1 MLDNWR
7 NFFPSSRWIKKK
19 EKKGARKTKRRR
31 EDEITRMG
39 NAIEAGIG
47 KKVRKQYES
56 SMNTLLVYGGGG
68 ESRIETL
75 PSR

>member
-1 MLDNWR
+1 MKLAGW
-7 NFFPSSRWIKKK
+7 
-19 EKKGARKTKRRR
+19 G
-31 EDEITRMG
+31 
-39 NAIEAGIG
+39 AIEAEIE

-56 SMNTLLVYGGGG
+56 SMNTLLVYGEGG